1 MTKTVYVYELNRNN
15 VSFSIMSKDE
25 FEIRYGLEM
34 TYDEWKNGGELFDDV
49 IDFDD
54 VDQARSFAK
63 QCLDRDGYYF
73 DDFSEE
79 DYEEIIDKIAASSDS
94 SATEKMLMNP
104 ATGSVA
110 TESEWREDFACMSN
124 EEWGGETFEDAE
136 LIEVVKNDPEKP
148 GYDLNFGEWRDA

>member
-1 MTKTVYVYELNRNN
+1 MTNTVYVYELNRNN

-49 IDFDD
+49 MDFDD

-79 DYEEIIDKIAASSDS
+79 DYEEIINKIAASSDS

-110 TESEWREDFACMSN
+110 PESEWREDFASMSH

-148 GYDLNFGEWRDA
+148 GYDPNFGEWRDA